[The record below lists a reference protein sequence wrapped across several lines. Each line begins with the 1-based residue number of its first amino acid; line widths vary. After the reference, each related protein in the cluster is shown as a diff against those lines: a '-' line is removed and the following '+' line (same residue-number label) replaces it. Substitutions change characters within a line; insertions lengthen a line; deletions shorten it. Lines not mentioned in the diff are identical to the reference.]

1 MTTMSFDDSG
11 SGAAEVTIRQGRL
24 RGRRGDGVDAFLGI
38 PYAAA
43 PARFQPPEPPLPW
56 EGVREATEVG
66 PAAPQPR
73 SRLADVIGDRAP
85 EQTEDCLSLN
95 VWRPREPSAE
105 PRPVLVFLHGGG
117 FSTGSGGLDW
127 YDGARLARRG
137 DLVVVTIN
145 YRLGVLGYLPLEHPN
160 LGLRDQIQ
168 ALRWVAENIADFG
181 GDPRTVTAAGQ
192 SGGAISLV
200 AMLSGG
206 AADGLFQRA
215 VLQSAPL
222 GMRPRTPVEA
232 EVLTAEFLDVL
243 GVDPHTAPVSD
254 LLAAQE
260 ETARRHPGGI
270 PPFHLVAQA
279 GTVAADLV
287 TTVGESGAGGVRI
300 LMGSTNDEA
309 AAYGAGP
316 EVTAQLFHRP
326 LRRFADLLAAGP
338 SPALVYRFGW
348 SAPGNPLG
356 SCHGLELPFVFGNLA
371 ACKDAAMLAGADE
384 AALTTMVDVVQT
396 AWIDFVRD
404 GDPGW
409 PAYGPPEAVVELLDL
424 KEQERCAEA
433 GATVSPR
440 PR

>member
-1 MTTMSFDDSG
+1 MNRTGLDH
-11 SGAAEVTIRQGRL
+11 IRQGRL

-38 PYAAA
+38 PYAAP
-43 PARFQPPEPPLPW
+43 PARFRPPEPPLPW
-56 EGVREATEVG
+56 DGVRDATRVG

-73 SRLADVIGDRAP
+73 SRLAEVIGDRVP
-85 EQTEDCLSLN
+85 EQIEDCLSLN
-95 VWRPREPSAE
+95 VWRPSEPSAE

-145 YRLGVLGYLPLEHPN
+145 YRLGVLGYLPLEQPN
-160 LGLRDQIQ
+160 LGLLDQIQ
-168 ALRWVAENIADFG
+168 ALRWVEENIGDLG
-181 GDPRTVTAAGQ
+181 GDPRSVTVAGQ
-192 SGGAISLV
+192 SGGAISIA
-200 AMLSGG
+200 AMMSGR
-206 AADGLFQRA
+206 AAGGLFQRA

-222 GMRPRTPVEA
+222 GMRPRTPGEA
-232 EVLTAEFLDVL
+232 GVLTAEFLDVL
-243 GVDPHTAPVSD
+243 GADPHTAPVSE
-254 LLAAQE
+254 LLAAQGE
-260 ETARRHPGGI
+260 MVRRHPGGI
-270 PPFHLVAQA
+270 PPFHLVAQDGMVA
-279 GTVAADLV
+279 GDLV
-287 TTVGESGAGGVRI
+287 ATVGESAAGSVRI

-316 EVTAQLFHRP
+316 EVTARLFHRP

-338 SPALVYRFGW
+338 SPAWVYRFGW

-384 AALTTMVDVVQT
+384 AVLTAMVDVVQT
-396 AWIDFVRD
+396 GWIGFVRD

-409 PAYGPPEAVVELLDL
+409 PVYGPAGPVVELLDL
-424 KEQERCAEA
+424 LSEPGGA
-433 GATVSPR
+433 GLITR
-440 PR
+440 